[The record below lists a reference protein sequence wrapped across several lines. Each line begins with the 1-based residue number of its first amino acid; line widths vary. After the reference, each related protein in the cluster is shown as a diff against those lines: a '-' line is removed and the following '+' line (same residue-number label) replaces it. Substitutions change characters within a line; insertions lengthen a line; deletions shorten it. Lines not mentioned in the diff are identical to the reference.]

1 MSDYYIHVTLNR
13 QPHSIKFLESMGRLK
28 VERSIVK
35 YYLDRVHCLSS
46 ITNIEE
52 RHNFVLNTFFAFQ
65 KDGWTIALHP
75 QVCWS
80 LEELIKHSN
89 IECITVLLKVLS
101 KNWNG
106 VINSKF
112 AYHVLH
118 KALFKCQTVEYH
130 TDELIVDYIQ
140 NFCNHMKAN
149 LSVYVTSSH
158 ATHTCRIYPQILAG
172 VHLEKDE
179 TSNTY
184 KSTTQLVTPYDKDYI
199 QSLSELCKEFLLTKL
214 LKDYITND
222 SVCPFIQ
229 VLLLVASARLSD
241 VFKKKF
247 KKIMKYSGL
256 FTPNLQENDLTTRYL
271 GPYTNQVAT
280 YFAELLIKVM
290 PGVNF
295 ADFLNTHILSECPI
309 SSDSNDSNPITLADL
324 LMSNATAS
332 RVLRAVIRRLVK
344 PVDIKNFLN
353 VIQSCKNKKFGLRSL
368 LTNKQYGILTDLA
381 DLCLI
386 HPSEEFQRSFLRML
400 PSIFGFSEKYC
411 PTSSSSGEDL
421 FIRCLVGMI
430 SLSALNEYMTNQFN
444 SKENNEEDN
453 QQSSNEED
461 LVNPVT
467 IQGCLFVETL
477 LKFTYAHPIKV
488 VNSLLSQLPK
498 RLIAWAQH
506 FQLSRVLEAVILSE
520 TVICERKISLLKSL
534 QNSLSILA
542 CHPNGSH
549 VVEALWTATNT
560 FPQPITYKELMA
572 EQLISVAN
580 NLHSHKYGHFIYK
593 KLSLELYKSNKSLWI
608 TRNKSI
614 QIIGKR
620 PTLEKSQEK
629 CNLKRSR
636 KSLT

>member
-1 MSDYYIHVTLNR
+1 
-13 QPHSIKFLESMGRLK
+13 MGRLK

-46 ITNIEE
+46 ITDIQEK
-52 RHNFVLNTFFAFQ
+52 HNFVLNTFLAFQ
-65 KDGWTIALHP
+65 KDSWTIALHP
-75 QVCWS
+75 QVCWA
-80 LEELIKHSN
+80 LEELIQHSN

-130 TDELIVDYIQ
+130 TDELIVDYVQ
-140 NFCNHMKAN
+140 SFCTHMKEN
-149 LSVYVTSSH
+149 LSVYITNSH

-172 VHLEKDE
+172 VYLEKDE

-199 QSLSELCKEFLLTKL
+199 QSLSELCKEFLFTKL
-214 LKDYITND
+214 LKDYVIND
-222 SVCPFIQ
+222 RLCPFIQ

-256 FTPNLQENDLTTRYL
+256 FTPNLQESDLTTRYL
-271 GPYTNQVAT
+271 GSYTNQVAT
-280 YFAELLIKVM
+280 YFAELLVKVM

-295 ADFLNTHILSECPI
+295 ADFLCTHILSECPI
-309 SSDSNDSNPITLADL
+309 SSDGNDSNPISLADL
-324 LMSNATAS
+324 LMTNATAS

-344 PVDIKNFLN
+344 PGDIKNFLN
-353 VIQSCKNKKFGLRSL
+353 VIQSCKNKKFGLLSL
-368 LTNKQYGILTDLA
+368 LTNKQYSILTELA
-381 DLCLI
+381 DLCI
-386 HPSEEFQRSFLRML
+386 RHPSEELQRSFLRML
-400 PSIFGFSEKYC
+400 PSIFGFSEKHC
-411 PTSSSSGEDL
+411 PTSSSTEDL

-430 SLSALNEYMTNQFN
+430 PLRTLNEYVNNQLD

-453 QQSSNEED
+453 RQSSNEED

-467 IQGCLFVETL
+467 VQGCLFVQTL

-488 VNSLLSQLPK
+488 INSILSQLPK

-506 FQLSRVLEAVILSE
+506 SQISRVLEAVILSE

-534 QNSLSILA
+534 QNSFSILA

-560 FPQPITYKELMA
+560 LPQPIMYKELMA
-572 EQLISVAN
+572 EQLNSVAN
-580 NLHSHKYGHFIYK
+580 HLHSHKYGHFIYK
-593 KLSLELYKSNKSLWI
+593 KLSLELYKNNKSLWI
-608 TRNKSI
+608 TRNKSTRTFS
-614 QIIGKR
+614 KR

-629 CNLKRSR
+629 CDLKHPR